1 MANCAIVQPV
11 IAEMSAFWDPVK
23 NFGLNILNGSITADN
38 AKENLDKTMELLN
51 STGL

>member
-1 MANCAIVQPV
+1 MELGVYQ
-11 IAEMSAFWDPVK
+11 SALPGMGVYWDPVK
-23 NFGLNILNGSITADN
+23 NLGLNILNGTITADN